1 MEKNENT
8 ENSTILEIR
17 DDKGRFKKGVSG
29 NLAGRRKGA
38 GKGTKHKHA
47 KSTLETM
54 LLSTGLASLKAIKK
68 MADDELLKGNI
79 NHAFKCYV
87 FIADKYYQLVMHN
100 DKLEIQAIK
109 DEEQRKLKAQQQRDE
124 DSEEDSTFQNVI
136 VTFGSATN

>member
-1 MEKNENT
+1 MSDVIT
-8 ENSTILEIR
+8 LER
-17 DDKGRFKKGVSG
+17 NPDGTYPKGKSG
-29 NLAGRRKGA
+29 NLRGRPKGA

-54 LLSTGLASLKAIKK
+54 LLTSGLASLKAIKK
-68 MADDELLKGNI
+68 MADEELAKGNV